1 MITKVQ
7 PYEKL
12 VDYVKQNPNKG
23 QLIPHADV
31 EQILGIT
38 YRKGC
43 GCLNGHYTRQ
53 VAKANEKLTPL
64 ALRLDPIQG
73 YGYRILEDNQ
83 YADVMGRLYNTSV
96 TFMEKAR
103 FVADGADVSN
113 LSSQDLKR
121 FNDIYNRIVSAQT
134 ALHRIPKPVATLK
147 STP

>member
-12 VDYVKQNPNKG
+12 VDYVKQNPQKG
-23 QLIPHADV
+23 QLIPHVDI
-31 EQILGIT
+31 EQIIGIP
-38 YRKGC
+38 YRKVC
-43 GCLNGHYTRQ
+43 GCLNGKYSRE
-53 VAKANEKLTPL
+53 VAKAIEKLTSM

-83 YADVMGRLYNTSV
+83 YVDVMGRLYNTSI

-113 LSSQDLKR
+113 LSAQDLKN
-121 FNDIYNRIVSAQT
+121 FNDVYNRIVSAQT